1 MDELAK
7 AISQKTGLSEDQ
19 SRQAAQAAM
28 DYLMTK
34 LPAPL
39 AEQVKS
45 ALTGGGASGLADAA
59 KGLGGMFGKK

>member
-1 MDELAK
+1 MDELVNVV
-7 AISQKTGLSEDQ
+7 SQKTGLPADQ
-19 SRQAAQAAM
+19 SRAAAQAVL

-45 ALTGGGASGLADAA
+45 ALTGKGDLGSMAQ
-59 KGLGGMFGKK
+59 GLGGMFGKK